1 MTTLPPILLA
11 SRSPRR
17 VELLRQIVP
26 AFETVPSDAAE
37 SGDASLGSRRLCELN
52 AQRKALA
59 VSERFPDRLVI
70 GADPLVF
77 LDGEP
82 LSKPSD
88 LSSARVMLGRLSGR
102 VHEVVTGVCLL
113 LAHANRMHIL
123 SEVTRVKFRPLDD
136 GVITTYLERV
146 EVLDKAGAYAA
157 QEHGDL
163 IIEHVEGSLSN
174 VIGLPVEAVRTALA
188 RW

>member
-1 MTTLPPILLA
+1 MYK
-11 SRSPRR
+11 
-17 VELLRQIVP
+17 RQ
-26 AFETVPSDAAE
+26 
-37 SGDASLGSRRLCELN
+37 
-52 AQRKALA
+52 
-59 VSERFPDRLVI
+59 
-70 GADPLVF
+70 
-77 LDGEP
+77 
-82 LSKPSD
+82 
-88 LSSARVMLGRLSGR
+88 
-102 VHEVVTGVCLL
+102 VVTGVCLL